1 MARRCV
7 YEEGDYGQELET
19 ERRELWA
26 ESVSSWRACVGLFLF
41 VYLFVFFLLYIYI
54 ISYT

>member
-1 MARRCV
+1 VARRCV